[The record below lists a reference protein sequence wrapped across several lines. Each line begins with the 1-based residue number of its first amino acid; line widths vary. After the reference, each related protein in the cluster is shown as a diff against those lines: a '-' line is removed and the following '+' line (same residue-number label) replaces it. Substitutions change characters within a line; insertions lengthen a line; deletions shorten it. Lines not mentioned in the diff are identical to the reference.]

1 MVYVYVRIDVD
12 VESRLVLKKKGA
24 TILLEISTLYAP
36 IVKLKT
42 KK

>member
-1 MVYVYVRIDVD
+1 MYVSMLTL
-12 VESRLVLKKKGA
+12 SRDWFKKKKGA

-36 IVKLKT
+36 IVKQKT